1 MSFVLTIS
9 LIGSLAMY
17 IRKRLSD
24 RADQNMVQEI
34 HITLEDQN
42 QREPEQ
48 RKVSS
53 TLGVKSKDTDKNIQ
67 EVLL

>member
-1 MSFVLTIS
+1 MSIVLTIS

-17 IRKRLSD
+17 IRKCLSD

-48 RKVSS
+48 HKVSS
-53 TLGVKSKDTDKNIQ
+53 TLGVKSKDMDLSLIHI
-67 EVLL
+67 

>member
-1 MSFVLTIS
+1 MSIVLTIS

-17 IRKRLSD
+17 IRKCLSD

-48 RKVSS
+48 HKVSS
-53 TLGVKSKDTDKNIQ
+53 TLGVKSKDMDKNIQ